1 MVMLELE
8 NVETFYGT
16 IQALFGMSLS
26 CEEGQV
32 TTLIGRNGMG
42 KTTTVGSIIGSLASR
57 NGEIR
62 FDGVTIR
69 GQPAYAVAQL
79 GIGLVPEGRQIFPNL
94 NVRENLV
101 ATAANYSGSDDPW
114 TLDKVLE
121 FFPRLR
127 ERLANQGNQLSG
139 GEQQM
144 LAIGRA
150 LMLNPRLLILDE
162 ATEGL
167 APLIRQE
174 IWRRLE
180 QLKQS
185 GLTILLID
193 KNIDE
198 FAHIADRHFIVEKGQ
213 VVWQGDS
220 DTLSGDAELKS
231 RYLGI

>member
-1 MVMLELE
+1 
-8 NVETFYGT
+8 
-16 IQALFGMSLS
+16 
-26 CEEGQV
+26 
-32 TTLIGRNGMG
+32 
-42 KTTTVGSIIGSLASR
+42 
-57 NGEIR
+57 
-62 FDGVTIR
+62 
-69 GQPAYAVAQL
+69 
-79 GIGLVPEGRQIFPNL
+79 
-94 NVRENLV
+94 
-101 ATAANYSGSDDPW
+101 
-114 TLDKVLE
+114 
-121 FFPRLR
+121 
-127 ERLANQGNQLSG
+127 
-139 GEQQM
+139 M

-198 FAHIADRHFIVEKGQ
+198 FSHIADRHYIVEKGQ
-213 VVWQGDS
+213 VVWHGDS
-220 DTLSGDAELKS
+220 DAFAADPELKA

>member
-1 MVMLELE
+1 V
-8 NVETFYGT
+8 
-16 IQALFGMSLS
+16 ALFVLTAKS
-26 CEEGQV
+26 
-32 TTLIGRNGMG
+32 
-42 KTTTVGSIIGSLASR
+42 
-57 NGEIR
+57 
-62 FDGVTIR
+62 
-69 GQPAYAVAQL
+69 AQL
-79 GIGLVPEGRQIFPNL
+79 GIGLVPEGRQVFPNL
-94 NVRENLV
+94 SVRENLI
-101 ATAANYSGSDDPW
+101 ATAANYAGSDDPW
-114 TLDKVLE
+114 TLERVLE
-121 FFPRLR
+121 FFPRLS
-127 ERLANQGNQLSG
+127 ERLDNQGNQLSG

-180 QLKQS
+180 QLKNS

-198 FAHIADRHFIVEKGQ
+198 FAAIADRHFIVEKGQ
-213 VVWQGDS
+213 VVWQGNS
-220 DTLSGDAELKS
+220 DGLTADAELKA

>member
-1 MVMLELE
+1 MLELQA
-8 NVETFYGT
+8 VETFYGT
-16 IQALFGMSLS
+16 IQALFGMTLR
-26 CEEGQV
+26 CESGQV
-32 TTLIGRNGMG
+32 TTLLGRNGMG
-42 KTTTVGSIIGSLASR
+42 KTTTVGSILGILPCRG
-57 NGEIR
+57 GEIR
-62 FDGVTIR
+62 FDGEIIS
-69 GQPAYAVAQL
+69 GEPAYAVAQR
-79 GIGLVPEGRQIFPNL
+79 GIGLVPEGRQVFPNL
-94 NVRENLV
+94 SVRENLV

-114 TLDKVLE
+114 NLEKVLD
-121 FFPRLR
+121 FFPRLA
-127 ERLANQGNQLSG
+127 ERLDNLGSNLSG

-144 LAIGRA
+144 LSIGRA

-180 QLKQS
+180 ELKQG

-198 FAHIADRHFIVEKGQ
+198 FAHIADTHHIVEKGQ

-220 DTLSGDAELKS
+220 EELLSDDELKS

>member
-1 MVMLELE
+1 MLELDG
-8 NVETFYGT
+8 VETFYGT
-16 IQALFGMSLS
+16 IQALFGMTLS
-26 CEEGQV
+26 CEGGQV
-32 TTLIGRNGMG
+32 TTLLGRNGMG
-42 KTTTVGSIIGSLASR
+42 KTTTVGSIVGTVPSR
-57 NGEIR
+57 AGTIR
-62 FDGVTIR
+62 FDGEVIS
-69 GQPAYAVAQL
+69 GKPAYAVAQR
-79 GIGLVPEGRQIFPNL
+79 GIGLVPEGRQVFPNL
-94 NVRENLV
+94 SVRENLI

-114 TLDKVLE
+114 TLERVLD
-121 FFPRLR
+121 FFPRLA
-127 ERLANQGNQLSG
+127 ERLHNQGAQLSG

-180 QLKQS
+180 ELKQS

-198 FAHIADRHFIVEKGQ
+198 LTHIADRHYIIEKGQ
-213 VVWQGDS
+213 VVWSGDS
-220 DTLSGDAELKS
+220 DALTGDDELKS

>member
-1 MVMLELE
+1 MLELE
-8 NVETFYGT
+8 GVKTFYGP
-16 IQALFGMSLS
+16 IQALFGVSLS
-26 CEEGQV
+26 CAEGKV

-42 KTTTVGSIIGSLASR
+42 KTTTVSSIIGINPCQS
-57 NGEIR
+57 GEIR
-62 FDGVTIR
+62 FLGERIDGR
-69 GQPAYAVAQL
+69 PAYEVAQL
-79 GIGLVPEGRQIFPNL
+79 GIGLVPEGRQVFPNL
-94 NVRENLV
+94 SVRENLI
-101 ATAANYSGSDDPW
+101 ATAANYRGSDDPW
-114 TLDKVLE
+114 TLDKVLD

-127 ERLANQGNQLSG
+127 ERLTSAGSQLSG

-180 QLKQS
+180 QLKQT

-198 FAHIADRHFIVEKGQ
+198 LTQVADHHFIIEKGQ
-213 VVWQGDS
+213 IVWQGDS
-220 DTLSGDAELKS
+220 EALTSDKDLKA
-231 RYLGI
+231 RYLGV